1 MPGPYTCD
9 AKYREQ
15 YDPSKFTEGEQT
27 MFGYITELDTAVGT
41 IVQALEGSGKYNNS
55 FVIFSS
61 EYVAVHHACP
71 SLHGGRLGDDCVIRD
86 WLRQRARQ
94 ILIEGA

>member
-55 FVIFSS
+55 FIIFSS
-61 EYVAVHHACP
+61 ECATTESTNPCPHMVPACIWVT
-71 SLHGGRLGDDCVIRD
+71 G
-86 WLRQRARQ
+86 
-94 ILIEGA
+94 